1 MEDFSSFVLEEYMDD
16 SELEVVLSE
25 MDESALYVGHRT
37 RSYIHRD
44 FVEAER
50 ILFDD
55 YLGDNPRYNDRMFLR
70 RFRMT
75 KEMFWRISDG
85 LKNHD
90 FFKQKIDAV
99 GKRGLSTVQKVCAAV
114 RMLAYGTSSD
124 SVDEYLKMGDSTAM
138 LCLKEFCS
146 SILSDSSKRAKKEG
160 FPVCLVA
167 STAGTGSGTSHK
179 CPTAYKGQF
188 TGKEGK
194 ATIVLEAIASSDT
207 HIWHSFFGSPG
218 SLNDINILDR
228 SPLVNNIVNG
238 GTLDAKYRLNGKQ
251 RHQGYLLADGIYPD
265 WAVFVKT
272 ISNPKNA
279 KEKLF
284 SKLQESYRKDVERA
298 FGIMV
303 KCFHI
308 LAYPARLF
316 DVNVLKNVLQT
327 CIILHNMRVELKI
340 STEQDHEQEEG
351 DEQQDLEVENGSAGL
366 NSVDALFQQY
376 CSKRVK
382 IKDTQ
387 ESAALRHD
395 LVDHAWQHFGCKS

>member
-1 MEDFSSFVLEEYMDD
+1 MV
-16 SELEVVLSE
+16 
-25 MDESALYVGHRT
+25 
-37 RSYIHRD
+37 RD
-44 FVEAER
+44 
-50 ILFDD
+50 
-55 YLGDNPRYNDRMFLR
+55 P
-70 RFRMT
+70 
-75 KEMFWRISDG
+75 S
-85 LKNHD
+85 
-90 FFKQKIDAV
+90 
-99 GKRGLSTVQKVCAAV
+99 
-114 RMLAYGTSSD
+114 
-124 SVDEYLKMGDSTAM
+124 
-138 LCLKEFCS
+138 
-146 SILSDSSKRAKKEG
+146 
-160 FPVCLVA
+160 
-167 STAGTGSGTSHK
+167 
-179 CPTAYKGQF
+179 
-188 TGKEGK
+188 
-194 ATIVLEAIASSDT
+194 LEAIASSDT

-298 FGIMV
+298 FGIM
-303 KCFHI
+303 
-308 LAYPARLF
+308 
-316 DVNVLKNVLQT
+316 T